1 MKNVRSIVA
10 SSVNVEFDN
19 YVRNTTSLTDYVPVK
34 QEIYKQISPIVFS
47 EVWNKLKKINEKV

>member
-34 QEIYKQISPIVFS
+34 QEIYKQISPKVFS
-47 EVWNKLKKINEKV
+47 EVWNKLKKINEKG

>member
-47 EVWNKLKKINEKV
+47 EVWNKLKKNK